1 LAKKPY
7 SSMATRRDGTTTTT
21 NALAIT
27 LALWAWQA
35 QDSSGESLSK
45 PWEFGSLA
53 VVAIRL
59 PLSWVCETVS
69 SATTNPHNR
78 RPAGQ
83 PAAFVSPAELTQLP
97 RELTQLST
105 PLSLLWSL
113 SSSSLTC
120 SQQDPAGKHDC
131 STTNAITKDYT
142 VPVNSIFVSNYDF
155 RLLECVPADHG
166 LDSTTLEKLR
176 NGRGRFRKES
186 SFRCKSIIVTSNLCH
201 SFHRTPNRQAMSSK
215 MCIAECSATYTRLL
229 PQSAHSFFWPA
240 TGE

>member
-1 LAKKPY
+1 MQEDPLSTFSDEQEWKFGIEFSHDQSLGVHLCNKQSRIHILDCWRDAGFLQIWCKTGLCAAVATQKSFEGIVILHLFGALAKKPY
-7 SSMATRRDGTTTTT
+7 LSMATRRDGTTTTT

-105 PLSLLWSL
+105 PLSLLSSL

-120 SQQDPAGKHDC
+120 S
-131 STTNAITKDYT
+131 
-142 VPVNSIFVSNYDF
+142 
-155 RLLECVPADHG
+155 
-166 LDSTTLEKLR
+166 
-176 NGRGRFRKES
+176 
-186 SFRCKSIIVTSNLCH
+186 
-201 SFHRTPNRQAMSSK
+201 
-215 MCIAECSATYTRLL
+215 
-229 PQSAHSFFWPA
+229 
-240 TGE
+240 